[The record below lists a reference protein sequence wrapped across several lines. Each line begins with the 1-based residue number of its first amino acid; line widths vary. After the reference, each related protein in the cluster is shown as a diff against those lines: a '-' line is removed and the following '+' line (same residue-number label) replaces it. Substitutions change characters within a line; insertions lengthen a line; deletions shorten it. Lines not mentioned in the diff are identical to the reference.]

1 MACQA
6 ESNDWKG
13 LMARPKASR
22 DLVAE
27 LEKELKRVDKSGRQ
41 KSARIAERLVSIAM
55 DSEDDGRAIQAAST
69 IMDRL
74 YGQPQQHLTQDV
86 TTMDATQVFVAA
98 LRAHSERLSNK
109 VARIGENMATP
120 LLIDGQCRIDE
131 QDQCVTVTGSS
142 A

>member
-27 LEKELKRVDKSGRQ
+27 LEKELRRVDKSGRQ
-41 KSARIAERLVSIAM
+41 KSARIAERLVAIAM
-55 DSEDDGRAIQAAST
+55 DAEDDGRAIQAATT

-74 YGQPQQHLTQDV
+74 YGRPQQHVTQDV
-86 TTMDATQVFVAA
+86 TTVDATQIFVAA
-98 LRAHSERLSNK
+98 LRAHSERLSNN
-109 VARIGENMATP
+109 VARINENTATP
-120 LLIDGQCRIDE
+120 LLIE
-131 QDQCVTVTGSS
+131 
-142 A
+142 AEAMK

>member
-22 DLVAE
+22 DLVAA
-27 LEKELKRVDKSGRQ
+27 LEKELRRVDKSGRQ

-74 YGQPQQHLTQDV
+74 YGRPQQHLTQDV
-86 TTMDATQVFVAA
+86 TTVDATQVFVAA
-98 LRAHSERLSNK
+98 LRAHSERIAGSSTN
-109 VARIGENMATP
+109 VARI
-120 LLIDGQCRIDE
+120 D
-131 QDQCVTVTGSS
+131 
-142 A
+142 